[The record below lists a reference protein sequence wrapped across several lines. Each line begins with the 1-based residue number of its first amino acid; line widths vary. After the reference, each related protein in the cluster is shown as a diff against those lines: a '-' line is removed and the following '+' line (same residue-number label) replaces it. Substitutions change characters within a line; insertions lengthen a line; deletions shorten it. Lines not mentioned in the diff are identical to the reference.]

1 MTGATQA
8 SLSEII
14 SLIDAMD
21 RDPNFSMAVEREL
34 IEVGV
39 RWRWVN
45 DGSDRLSWD
54 DVIALIATAGP
65 DSAIVR
71 DARKDE
77 WEWGLTNQLLA
88 FIADQLKMSAW
99 DGKGA
104 RPKPIP
110 RPGVDGKEMET
121 AGVKPEGLSKAEMD
135 EWLGDDWSGVNGG

>member
-1 MTGATQA
+1 MTGATKA

-77 WEWGLTNQLLA
+77 WEWDLTNQLLA

-110 RPGVDGKEMET
+110 RPGVEGKEMET

>member
-1 MTGATQA
+1 MTGATKA

-14 SLIDAMD
+14 SLIYAMD

-77 WEWGLTNQLLA
+77 WEWDLTNQLLA

-104 RPKPIP
+104 RPEPIP

>member
-1 MTGATQA
+1 MTGATKA

-77 WEWGLTNQLLA
+77 WEWDLTNQLLA

-104 RPKPIP
+104 RPEPIP
-110 RPGVDGKEMET
+110 RLGVDGKEMET

>member
-1 MTGATQA
+1 MTGATKA

-45 DGSDRLSWD
+45 DGSDRLSSD

-77 WEWGLTNQLLA
+77 WEWDLTNQLLA

>member
-1 MTGATQA
+1 MTGATKA

-71 DARKDE
+71 DARKWD
-77 WEWGLTNQLLA
+77 LTNQLLA

>member
-1 MTGATQA
+1 MTGATKA

-34 IEVGV
+34 IGVGV

-54 DVIALIATAGP
+54 DVIALIAPAGP

-77 WEWGLTNQLLA
+77 WEWDLTNQLLA

>member
-1 MTGATQA
+1 MTGATKA

-45 DGSDRLSWD
+45 DGSDRVSWD

-77 WEWGLTNQLLA
+77 WEWDLTNQLLA

-135 EWLGDDWSGVNGG
+135 ERLGDDWSGVNGG